1 MLARSY
7 DDIHRIDDSLNAIKR
22 LSDGIIKIGPINV
35 IGIDG
40 ILSWIPIAGAPV
52 NAIYSI
58 LAGLFI
64 LLQGIRARCDIGT
77 LIVSAIVLMM
87 DSGVSAFDGIVPV
100 IPAGSIV
107 DTFFQGQLYA
117 CHMIQ
122 KDIEKTLYV
131 EGRASDAHRDG
142 SHAENLAEMRAT
154 KGKKRVVY
162 LG

>member
-7 DDIHRIDDSLNAIKR
+7 DDIHRINDSLNGIKR

-40 ILSWIPIAGAPV
+40 ILSWIPIAGAPI
-52 NAIYSI
+52 NAIYSA
-58 LAGLFI
+58 LVGLFI

-77 LIVSAIVLMM
+77 LVGAAVVLLM
-87 DSGVSAFDGIVPV
+87 DSGVSLGDGIPLIPV
-100 IPAGSIV
+100 GSLL
-107 DTFFQGQLYA
+107 DTLFQGQLYA

-131 EGRASDAHRDG
+131 DGRASDAHRDG
-142 SHAENLAEMRAT
+142 SHAANLAEMRAT
-154 KGKKRVVY
+154 KGKRRLVY

>member
-1 MLARSY
+1 MLARSHE
-7 DDIHRIDDSLNAIKR
+7 DIHRIDDSLNAIKR

-40 ILSWIPIAGAPV
+40 ILSWIPIPFADTA
-52 NAIYSI
+52 YSL

-64 LLQGIRARCDIGT
+64 LVQGIRARCDIGT
-77 LIVSAIVLMM
+77 LLASAIVLLM
-87 DSGVSAFDGIVPV
+87 DSGVSVIDGIPV
-100 IPAGSIV
+100 IPAGGLL
-107 DTFFQGQLYA
+107 DTLFQGQLYA

-131 EGRASDAHRDG
+131 ERTASDR
-142 SHAENLAEMRAT
+142 SHAENLEEMRAT
-154 KGKKRVVY
+154 KGKRRVVY

>member
-1 MLARSY
+1 MLARSHE
-7 DDIHRIDDSLNAIKR
+7 DIRKIEDSLDVVKR

-52 NAIYSI
+52 NAIYSV
-58 LAGLFI
+58 AVGLFI
-64 LLQGIRARCDIGT
+64 LFQAIRARCDAGT
-77 LIVSAIVLMM
+77 LIASAIVLMM

-100 IPAGSIV
+100 IPAGSIA
-107 DTFFQGQLYA
+107 DTLFQGQLYA
-117 CHMIQ
+117 CHMIR
-122 KDIEKTLYV
+122 KNIEKTMYV
-131 EGRASDAHRDG
+131 ERGEAGR

-154 KGKKRVVY
+154 KGKKRLVY

>member
-7 DDIHRIDDSLNAIKR
+7 DDIHRINDSLNGIKR

-40 ILSWIPIAGAPV
+40 ILSWIPIPFANTA
-52 NAIYSI
+52 YS
-58 LAGLFI
+58 LLSGLFI
-64 LLQGIRARCDIGT
+64 LIQGMRARCDIGT
-77 LIVSAIVLMM
+77 LLASAIVLLM
-87 DSGVSAFDGIVPV
+87 DSGVSLGDGIIPL

-107 DTFFQGQLYA
+107 DTLFQGQLYA

-122 KDIEKTLYV
+122 KDIEKTLYID
-131 EGRASDAHRDG
+131 GRASDAHRDG
-142 SHAENLAEMRAT
+142 SHAENVAEMRAT
-154 KGKKRVVY
+154 KGKKRLVY